1 MPVKRLRIAFDIDV
15 SVLATVLAQCNSGMH
30 IELSGEEALTPLPSP
45 AARPHYEQPA
55 LELFK
60 KSKTVTT
67 ANMIILVERLGGNRK
82 AATNL
87 LYRLYRDGLVQ
98 RTRFGHYRLTA
109 KGRSH
114 AE

>member
-15 SVLATVLAQCNSGMH
+15 SVLATVLAKCNSGMH
-30 IELSGEEALTPLPSP
+30 IELSGEEAPSLPPP
-45 AARPHYEQPA
+45 AARLNYEQPT

-82 AATNL
+82 AATNF
-87 LYRLYRDGLVQ
+87 LYRLYRNGLVQ
-98 RTRFGHYRLTA
+98 RSRFGHYRLTA